1 MVLVLVSTSSAAII
15 SSDNVK
21 KKKKLKNTPA
31 IVAETDMD
39 LHKIIWTT
47 FSRSRIIA
55 GHSCGLLTAL

>member
-15 SSDNVK
+15 SSDNV